1 MSTMN
6 TYTGKQFD
14 PMLMTEENVSLRD
27 IAHALSLLCR
37 GGGQVTYFYSVGQ
50 HSVNC
55 AKEAKA
61 RGWSGRLVLA
71 CLLHDAS
78 EAYLSDII
86 RPVKEHLQGYREI
99 ESQIM
104 QVIFEKFGL
113 GDLTAEENRCWK
125 QIDNEMLSNEMPAM
139 LNGRMPIEKV
149 KIYSEP
155 DLAEHPF
162 REVEEEFY
170 SMAEELLSLRE

>member
-14 PMLMTEENVSLRD
+14 PMKMTEEDVSLRD

-55 AKEAKA
+55 AREARA
-61 RGWSGRLVLA
+61 RGWSDRLVLA

-86 RPVKEHLQGYREI
+86 RPVKEHLQGYR
-99 ESQIM
+99 
-104 QVIFEKFGL
+104 
-113 GDLTAEENRCWK
+113 
-125 QIDNEMLSNEMPAM
+125 QIDNEILSNEMPAM